1 MGLVK
6 TAMDWLGEPA
16 GDRSPKERVVLMA
29 NLMKRCPEGVHE
41 MDWKGKY
48 DVLKYL
54 YRNKAEDIEERVT
67 RGIGKGLM
75 LAGVVL
81 FGSAFCMDLHQDAR
95 YDEQIEEG
103 KPPVEDERKEGQK
116 TDGYL
121 GLFGLGALVCGAG
134 VYRGRREEW
143 DSFY

>member
-95 YDEQIEEG
+95 YD
-103 KPPVEDERKEGQK
+103 KEGQK